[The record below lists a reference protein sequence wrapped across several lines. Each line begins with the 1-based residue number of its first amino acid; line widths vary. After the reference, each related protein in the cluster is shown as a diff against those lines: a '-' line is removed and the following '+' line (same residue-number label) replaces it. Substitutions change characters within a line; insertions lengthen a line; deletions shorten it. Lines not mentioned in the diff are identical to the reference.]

1 MTQSDSSSNNCSFL
15 SLLRTTRCIDIANII
30 RDDMQMI
37 DHRFFVGDAIKTHN
51 IPVPNKPILYR
62 WWFPEDSL
70 VLEKIYKYIKAQKDK
85 GNEED
90 KKDAEKLEKFLAEKV
105 EKRSDFGEGKVY
117 YALYFG
123 QSSNGRKRLGQHI
136 KKNIKKT
143 KHLSTVRHTIFGLVY
158 GEYNIANKEENERK
172 IDEILQHC
180 YCEWTD
186 ICDDANLVV
195 CFESI
200 CIALGNYVLN
210 IEGNPAISKKWRKEL
225 FAARKKSNVKKKT
238 KTN

>member
-15 SLLRTTRCIDIANII
+15 PLLRTRCTDIVNTIL
-30 RDDMQMI
+30 DDMQI
-37 DHRFFVGDAIKTHN
+37 PGHRFSVGKAIKTRE

-62 WWFPEDSL
+62 WWFPEDSP
-70 VLEKIYKYIKAQKDK
+70 VLKKIYEYIQEQKDK

-90 KKDAEKLEKFLAEKV
+90 KKDVEKLEKFLAEQVKQ
-105 EKRSDFGEGKVY
+105 RSDLGDGKVY

-123 QSSNGRKRLGQHI
+123 KSIKGHKRLRQHI
-136 KKNIKKT
+136 VGTARI
-143 KHLSTVRHTIFGLVY
+143 STVRHTVFGLVY

-210 IEGNPAISKKWRKEL
+210 IEGNPAITENWREKLLEV
-225 FAARKKSNVKKKT
+225 REKSNVKKKT

>member
-1 MTQSDSSSNNCSFL
+1 ML
-15 SLLRTTRCIDIANII
+15 
-30 RDDMQMI
+30 
-37 DHRFFVGDAIKTHN
+37 K
-51 IPVPNKPILYR
+51 
-62 WWFPEDSL
+62 
-70 VLEKIYKYIKAQKDK
+70 
-85 GNEED
+85 
-90 KKDAEKLEKFLAEKV
+90 KLEKFLAEKV
-105 EKRSDFGEGKVY
+105 KQRSDLGDGKVY

-143 KHLSTVRHTIFGLVY
+143 KHLSTVRHTVFGLVY

-210 IEGNPAISKKWRKEL
+210 IEGNPAISEKWREKLLDVRE
-225 FAARKKSNVKKKT
+225 KSNIKKKM
-238 KTN
+238 KNN

>member
-1 MTQSDSSSNNCSFL
+1 M
-15 SLLRTTRCIDIANII
+15 R
-30 RDDMQMI
+30 
-37 DHRFFVGDAIKTHN
+37 V
-51 IPVPNKPILYR
+51 
-62 WWFPEDSL
+62 
-70 VLEKIYKYIKAQKDK
+70 
-85 GNEED
+85 
-90 KKDAEKLEKFLAEKV
+90 
-105 EKRSDFGEGKVY
+105 
-117 YALYFG
+117 
-123 QSSNGRKRLGQHI
+123 
-136 KKNIKKT
+136 
-143 KHLSTVRHTIFGLVY
+143 STVQHSVFGLVY

-210 IEGNPAISKKWRKEL
+210 IEGNPAISKKWREKLLEV
-225 FAARKKSNVKKKT
+225 REKSKVKKKT

>member
-15 SLLRTTRCIDIANII
+15 PLLRTHCSDIVNVIL
-30 RDDMQMI
+30 DDMQI
-37 DHRFFVGDAIKTHN
+37 HDHRFSVGDAITHK

-70 VLEKIYKYIKAQKDK
+70 VLKKIYEYIEEQKD
-85 GNEED
+85 EEL
-90 KKDAEKLEKFLAEKV
+90 ATFLAEKV
-105 EKRSDFGEGKVY
+105 EKRFDLREDKVY

-136 KKNIKKT
+136 KVSARV
-143 KHLSTVRHTIFGLVY
+143 STVRRTVFGLVY

-172 IDEILQHC
+172 INEILQHC

-186 ICDDANLVV
+186 ICDDPNLVV
-195 CFESI
+195 CLESI

-210 IEGNPAISKKWRKEL
+210 IEGNPAINETWREKLLKVRE
-225 FAARKKSNVKKKT
+225 KSNVKKKT

>member
-15 SLLRTTRCIDIANII
+15 PLLRTRCTDIVNTIL
-30 RDDMQMI
+30 DDMQTPS
-37 DHRFFVGDAIKTHN
+37 HRFSVDKAIKMRE

-62 WWFPEDSL
+62 WWFPEDSP
-70 VLEKIYKYIKAQKDK
+70 VLKKIYEYIQEQKDK

-90 KKDAEKLEKFLAEKV
+90 KKDAKKLEKFLAEKV
-105 EKRSDFGEGKVY
+105 KQRSDLGDGKVY

-136 KKNIKKT
+136 KVSARV
-143 KHLSTVRHTIFGLVY
+143 STVRRTVFGLVY

-186 ICDDANLVV
+186 ICDDPNLVV
-195 CFESI
+195 CLESI

-210 IEGNPAISKKWRKEL
+210 IEGNPAINETWREKLLEV
-225 FAARKKSNVKKKT
+225 REKSNVKKKT